1 MEFTLGKY
9 MKTKKLLTVL
19 LITTTVV
26 LASCGGGGNIGDGT
40 LTLAASPSKIEL
52 ESPYCNYATG
62 PKVTLYGGVPPY
74 TIKNPYPAYITL
86 DKDYVVN
93 AGDNFTVTIRGAC
106 LTTIPL
112 FIYDSNGN
120 TLEFMVSLKN
130 NVAQ

>member
-1 MEFTLGKY
+1 
-9 MKTKKLLTVL
+9 MKKNKLLTAI
-19 LITTTVV
+19 LIATTVV

-40 LTLAASPSKIEL
+40 LVLATSPGKIDL
-52 ESPYCNYATG
+52 ESPNCSYATG
-62 PKVTLYGGVPPY
+62 PKVTVYGGVPPY
-74 TIKNPYPAYITL
+74 SIKNPYPKYIQL

-93 AGDNFTVTIRGAC
+93 AGDNFTVAISGAC

-130 NVAQ
+130 NATK

>member
-40 LTLAASPSKIEL
+40 LALAASPTKIEL
-52 ESPYCNYATG
+52 ESANCSYAIG

-74 TIKNPYPAYITL
+74 TIKNPYPKYIQL

-93 AGDNFTVTIRGAC
+93 AGDNFAVAISGAC

-130 NVAQ
+130 NATK

>member
-1 MEFTLGKY
+1 
-9 MKTKKLLTVL
+9 MKINKLLTAIL
-19 LITTTVV
+19 TATTVV

-40 LTLAASPSKIEL
+40 LTLATSPSKIDL
-52 ESPYCNYATG
+52 ESPNCSYATG
-62 PKVTLYGGVPPY
+62 PKVTVYGGVPPY
-74 TIKNPYPAYITL
+74 SIKNPYPKYIQL

-93 AGDNFTVTIRGAC
+93 AGDNFTVAISGAC

-130 NVAQ
+130 NATK

>member
-1 MEFTLGKY
+1 
-9 MKTKKLLTVL
+9 MKTNIISKILLLTS
-19 LITTTVV
+19 TVV

-40 LTLAASPSKIEL
+40 LALAASPSKIEL

-74 TIKNPYPAYITL
+74 TIKNPYPSYIQL
-86 DKDYVVN
+86 DKDYIAS

-130 NVAQ
+130 NVAK

>member
-1 MEFTLGKY
+1 MITNTISKIL
-9 MKTKKLLTVL
+9 LLTS
-19 LITTTVV
+19 TVV

-40 LTLAASPSKIEL
+40 LALAASPSKIDL
-52 ESPYCNYATG
+52 ESPNCSYATG
-62 PKVTLYGGVPPY
+62 PKVTVYGGVPTY
-74 TIKNPYPAYITL
+74 SIKNPYPKYIQL

-93 AGDNFTVTIRGAC
+93 AGDNFTVAISGAC

-130 NVAQ
+130 NATK

>member
-1 MEFTLGKY
+1 
-9 MKTKKLLTVL
+9 MKTNKILNSL
-19 LITTTVV
+19 LIATTVV
-26 LASCGGGGNIGDGT
+26 LASCGGGGDIGDGT
-40 LTLAASPSKIEL
+40 LALAASPSKIEL

-74 TIKNPYPAYITL
+74 TIKNPYPSYIQL
-86 DKDYVVN
+86 DKDYIAS

-130 NVAQ
+130 NVAK

>member
-1 MEFTLGKY
+1 
-9 MKTKKLLTVL
+9 MKTNKILNSL
-19 LITTTVV
+19 LIATTVV
-26 LASCGGGGNIGDGT
+26 LASCGGGGDIGDGT
-40 LTLAASPSKIEL
+40 LALAASPSKIEL

-74 TIKNPYPAYITL
+74 TVKNPYPSYIQL
-86 DKDYVVN
+86 DKDYIAS

-130 NVAQ
+130 NVAK

>member
-1 MEFTLGKY
+1 MKVKNLTTTL
-9 MKTKKLLTVL
+9 LLTASA
-19 LITTTVV
+19 V

-40 LTLAASPSKIEL
+40 LALAASPSKIEL
-52 ESPYCNYATG
+52 ESPYCNYAIG

-74 TIKNPYPAYITL
+74 SIKNPYPTYIQL
-86 DKDYVVN
+86 DKDYIAN
-93 AGDNFTVTIRGAC
+93 AGDNFSVTIRGAC

-130 NVAQ
+130 NVTK

>member
-1 MEFTLGKY
+1 
-9 MKTKKLLTVL
+9 MKINKLLTAI
-19 LITTTVV
+19 LIATTVV

-40 LTLAASPSKIEL
+40 LTLATSPSKIDL
-52 ESPYCNYATG
+52 ESPNCSYATG
-62 PKVTLYGGVPPY
+62 PKVTVYGGVPPY
-74 TIKNPYPAYITL
+74 SIKNPYPKYIQL

-93 AGDNFTVTIRGAC
+93 AGDNFTVAISGAC

-130 NVAQ
+130 NATK